1 MSSVERVL
9 AAAGLEKAKN
19 ICPLSPPSGEPLRIG
34 AVADEK
40 DEGGVETDKLNDAV
54 KAAPQVIERM
64 LQA

>member
-1 MSSVERVL
+1 MCLRQQSLKKV
-9 AAAGLEKAKN
+9 KN
-19 ICPLSPPSGEPLRIG
+19 VGSLSPPSGAPLRIG

-40 DEGGVETDKLNDAV
+40 DEGGVETDKLDEAL